1 MRSSIILKSDYCC
14 KKIIKSCLSFDIKNK
29 YHCFSYRSNRYLN
42 VSNGLYKND
51 LVTINKHK
59 SGWFE
64 IQKYITYS
72 SKKWINKNV
81 IYLKNLRD
89 TEINNRFS
97 KQSQQIVTNEELACS
112 HSKEESPLDQVS
124 VHSGEERKDALNYDT
139 QNDTIKRDETPKVV
153 SPPYSNVVS
162 PPYSN
167 VVSPPYSNVVSP
179 PYSNV
184 VSPPYSNVVS
194 PPHPNDKSNKT
205 ERVLIENVDELDK
218 DIKKS
223 LLEIFQ
229 YKELTDVQK
238 VIYESVLK
246 VNKKNDLLI
255 QAKTGTGKT
264 LSYLMLVID
273 DILKN
278 RIMSVHTLIIV
289 PTRELAN
296 QIYNE
301 AKMLLTFKNNINVLT
316 LIGGIKRREDQINIR
331 RVKPDIVICTVG
343 RLLDHFECTYLFN
356 TLFENL
362 KMLIIDEAD
371 QLLSL
376 GYKNEINRIVS
387 YLPQKR
393 RNILLS
399 ATLSYNLT
407 EIRKNICKSDYLFLN
422 CIQNI
427 SQHTN
432 EQLKQSVLFH
442 KAIDTTVILYN
453 ILIEHMR
460 LNQFTYKIIVFFPTA
475 KATAFFANFFQKQL
489 KISVYEIHRQKE
501 AAHRQI
507 ISNRFALESV
517 GILFTSDISARG
529 MHYSNVTLI
538 VQVNS
543 AISREQYIHRV
554 GRTARSNKEG
564 NAIILL
570 NEADQLFFEQIKDL
584 NINKLNPDNYIIK
597 NTNISSYL
605 NSWISNTQLLY
616 LAYAY
621 YSSLLRFYKTK
632 YVTLKLTD
640 DEIIDVVNNTLLST
654 GLVEQPHISN
664 KLAIALNMQN
674 NPRLKIRK
682 DIDDLLL

>member
-1 MRSSIILKSDYCC
+1 MLSSIILKSDYCC
-14 KKIIKSCLSFDIKNK
+14 KKTIKSCLSFDIKNK
-29 YHCFSYRSNRYLN
+29 YHCFSYTSNKYLN
-42 VSNGLYKND
+42 ISNGLYKSG
-51 LVTINKHK
+51 LVTINKYE
-59 SGWFE
+59 SRSFE
-64 IQKYITYS
+64 IKKYITYS
-72 SKKWINKNV
+72 SKKWINKNFA
-81 IYLKNLRD
+81 YLKNLTD
-89 TEINNRFS
+89 TEVSNRCS
-97 KQSQQIVTNEELACS
+97 KQSQQIVTD
-112 HSKEESPLDQVS
+112 KEPVGLHPKKEFSLDQTS
-124 VHSGEERKDALNYDT
+124 VNSEKEPRAALNYATRDAT
-139 QNDTIKRDETPKVV
+139 QNNTDDALKTDTP
-153 SPPYSNVVS
+153 SNVTNAPLHNQALS
-162 PPYSN
+162 ESE
-167 VVSPPYSNVVSP
+167 
-179 PYSNV
+179 
-184 VSPPYSNVVS
+184 
-194 PPHPNDKSNKT
+194 K
-205 ERVLIENVDELDK
+205 VLIEKVEELDQ

-223 LLEIFQ
+223 LLEVFQ

-238 VIYESVLK
+238 LIYENVLK

-264 LSYLMLVID
+264 ISYLLLVID

-376 GYKNEINRIVS
+376 GYKNEINRIIS
-387 YLPQKR
+387 YLPQKK